1 MSANQDFSHFSMLE
15 LFRMEVEAQA
25 AVLNHGLLELE
36 THPGLPETLE
46 SLMRAAHSIKGA
58 ARIVDLEVGV
68 RLAHVMEDC
77 FASAQM
83 GTATLAAEHID
94 VLLQG
99 VDLLLRLSQV
109 PEAQLQEWLAE
120 QTAGIEALVK
130 AIATLLDPQSDLQPP
145 SLANELAVI
154 SNATVSVEIT
164 PVVTIAPEE
173 LNQAP
178 ILEAE
183 AIATHLPTV
192 GLTVA
197 ESQIATTAIADPVA
211 SGAALSATAKATP
224 LSSSGMQTADNL
236 DRVVRV
242 SADNLS
248 RLMGLA
254 GESLVEA
261 NWLQPFADSLLK
273 LRRQQT
279 DLSTLLEKLQESLV
293 GQPLNQRSENY
304 LNTVR
309 QQATDC
315 RQMLSDRLNE
325 LELFARRSA
334 NLSDRLYREV
344 LASHMRPFAD
354 GVQAF
359 PRMVRD
365 LGRQLD
371 KQIRFEVLG
380 KATDVDRDILEK
392 LEAPLT
398 HLLRNAVDH
407 GIESVAER
415 LAAGKSAEGLVRL
428 EALHQGGM
436 LSITVSDDG
445 RGMDFER
452 LRAKIVSKQLV
463 SPEMAPQLTE
473 AELIEFLFL
482 PGFSTSD
489 TVTELSGRGVGL
501 NIVQNMIQEVGGSLR
516 AISKPGKGM
525 TFYLQLPLTL
535 SVIRTLLVEIS
546 GEPYALPL
554 TRIDRIVMVEPE
566 AIAVAENRQFFTIDE
581 QNIGLVVAHQVLEL
595 PASSGHAKDLP
606 IIVIS
611 DRLSCYGLVVDRFL
625 GERDLVVRPL
635 DSRLGKVKN
644 ISAAAL
650 LEDGSP
656 VLLIDVEDMV
666 RSIDQLL
673 ANGQLSHISRKTA
686 QLAPKAQKR
695 VLVVDD
701 SITVR
706 EMERK
711 LLQNKGYA
719 VEVAVNGIDGWNA
732 IRTGHFDL
740 VVTDIDMPRMNGIE
754 LIGQLKQHATLKS
767 LPVIIVSYKDREEDR
782 MRGLE
787 VGADYYLTKS
797 SFHDDT
803 LLKAV
808 RDLIGEAIA

>member
-1 MSANQDFSHFSMLE
+1 MTSDNQDFSHFSMLE

-25 AVLNHGLLELE
+25 TVLNQGLLELE
-36 THPGLPETLE
+36 TNPGMPTTLE

-58 ARIVDLEVGV
+58 ARIIDLDVGV
-68 RLAHVMEDC
+68 QLAHVMEDC
-77 FASAQM
+77 FTSAQS
-83 GTATLAAEHID
+83 TAATLKPEQID
-94 VLLQG
+94 QLLQG

-109 PEAQLQEWLAE
+109 PESQLPNWLLEHAN
-120 QTAGIEALVK
+120 
-130 AIATLLDPQSDLQPP
+130 AIATLIANIATLLEPQPQPP
-145 SLANELAVI
+145 ANELLALSDPIVP
-154 SNATVSVEIT
+154 VELASL
-164 PVVTIAPEE
+164 VVPLPEAA
-173 LNQAP
+173 NPAP
-178 ILEAE
+178 ILEAAVTTPVSALTTE
-183 AIATHLPTV
+183 TTIIEGAMVATGAIAEPTASLQASPTPKPMSFGTPSGQ
-192 GLTVA
+192 GLD
-197 ESQIATTAIADPVA
+197 SQ
-211 SGAALSATAKATP
+211 
-224 LSSSGMQTADNL
+224 

-279 DLSTLLEKLQESLV
+279 ELSTLLEKLQESLV
-293 GQPLNQRSENY
+293 GQSLNQRSENY
-304 LNTVR
+304 LNAVR
-309 QQATDC
+309 QQASHC
-315 RQMLSDRLNE
+315 REMLSDRLNE

-415 LAAGKSAEGLVRL
+415 LAVGKLAEGLIRL
-428 EALHQGGM
+428 EAVHQGGM

-445 RGMDFER
+445 RGIDFER
-452 LRAKIVSKQLV
+452 LRSKIVQKQLV
-463 SPEMAPQLTE
+463 SAEMAPQLTE
-473 AELIEFLFL
+473 AELTEFLFL

-501 NIVQNMIQEVGGSLR
+501 NIVQNMIQEVGGNLR
-516 AISKPGKGM
+516 AVSKPGKGI

-546 GEPYALPL
+546 GEPYAFPL

-566 AIAVAENRQFFTIDE
+566 AIALSENRQFFTIDQ
-581 QNIGLVVAHQVLEL
+581 QNIGLIVGHQVL
-595 PASSGHAKDLP
+595 DLP
-606 IIVIS
+606 TPAYDPKALPVIVIS

-635 DSRLGKVKN
+635 DPRLGKVKN

-666 RSIDQLL
+666 RSIDHLL
-673 ANGQLSHISRKTA
+673 VNGQLSQISHKNEKVTT
-686 QLAPKAQKR
+686 KVQKR

-719 VEVAVNGIDGWNA
+719 VEVAVNGVDGWNA

-754 LIGQLKQHATLKS
+754 LIAQLKQHATLKS

-803 LLKAV
+803 LLNAV